1 MRVTSWEKIIVL
13 ISSFSW
19 LNRELTL
26 TYKSY
31 AGGYYYCC
39 YYDHYFFYLL
49 LAMSPWVW
57 HSPHLAD
64 NTDTVSRGP
73 GLIKELVF

>member
-1 MRVTSWEKIIVL
+1 MLVDIIIVV
-13 ISSFSW
+13 IMIII
-19 LNRELTL
+19 
-26 TYKSY
+26 
-31 AGGYYYCC
+31 
-39 YYDHYFFYLL
+39 FFYLL

-64 NTDTVSRGP
+64 NIDTVSRGP